1 MVDREEAVQGEVKIS
16 QLGRDA
22 VGHFIRGNS

>member
-1 MVDREEAVQGEVKIS
+1 MVDFEEALHGEVNIS